1 MQEEST
7 RIINDA
13 PVPEKSQVS
22 NTESKKE
29 NVVNSKKGAEVNGN
43 IVYGG
48 AGFVAG
54 MAAGG
59 SAVTAAAH
67 SRTDGNVINEED
79 IVDETESSN
88 EAQPVDYEAIPS
100 ESEAIIATDEGV
112 RVAQVD
118 DQQSFSEAFA
128 DARAQVGPGGVFEW
142 HGKVYGTYYESEWN
156 AMSPAEK
163 AEYQSKIDYDDVRG
177 NDYSSENASDAPHQA
192 YHGSN
197 TSSSSADSETITSVE
212 EQEPSYEPVSNSD
225 GYSIITDENGDSIQV
240 MEVEIDGHDAILVD
254 IDLDDNPDSLL
265 VDTNDDGQIDLQL
278 NDYDG
283 DGNPDEALVDIDG
296 DGSVDICVEDLN
308 GDGMIT
314 EDEIAY
320 VNDNPY
326 MEANN
331 PYSDTD
337 NMPDYMNDADPGIY
351 V

>member
-13 PVPEKSQVS
+13 PVSEKSQVS
-22 NTESKKE
+22 NAESKKE

-59 SAVTAAAH
+59 SAVTASAH

-142 HGKVYGTYYESEWN
+142 HGKVYGTYYENEWN

-163 AEYQSKIDYDDVRG
+163 AEYQSRIDYDDVRSH
-177 NDYSSENASDAPHQA
+177 DYSTDVASHNNHQSYNNEGHSNISNSESMN
-192 YHGSN
+192 
-197 TSSSSADSETITSVE
+197 DSEDNTA
-212 EQEPSYEPVSNSD
+212 SY
-225 GYSIITDENGDSIQV
+225 Q
-240 MEVEIDGHDAILVD
+240 
-254 IDLDDNPDSLL
+254 
-265 VDTNDDGQIDLQL
+265 
-278 NDYDG
+278 
-283 DGNPDEALVDIDG
+283 
-296 DGSVDICVEDLN
+296 
-308 GDGMIT
+308 
-314 EDEIAY
+314 
-320 VNDNPY
+320 
-326 MEANN
+326 
-331 PYSDTD
+331 
-337 NMPDYMNDADPGIY
+337 
-351 V
+351 